1 MEFALSLCLGIGL
14 SAACGFRVFVPM
26 LGMSV
31 ASMAGHLHLSPGFEW
46 IGSPPA
52 LICFIA
58 ATSLEIVA
66 YYVPWLDNLL
76 DTIAT
81 PVAIVAGT
89 ITLAAT
95 VAPTPMVS
103 EMSPLLRWSLA
114 LIAGGSIAGVI
125 QLSTVT
131 LRGTSTLTTAGLGNF
146 IVSTLELALS
156 VATTIF
162 AIALPFI
169 CLLVVVPIT
178 AILVR
183 GRFSRKKLAVAAAV
197 AANPKELAKP
207 KS

>member
-1 MEFALSLCLGIGL
+1 MELALSLCLGIGL

-31 ASMAGHLHLSPGFEW
+31 ASMAGHLELSSGFEW
-46 IGSPPA
+46 IGTPPA
-52 LICFIA
+52 FICFLA

-81 PVAIVAGT
+81 PAAVVAGT

-95 VAPTPMVS
+95 IAPTPMVS
-103 EMSPLLRWSLA
+103 DMSPLLRWTLA
-114 LIAGGSIAGVI
+114 VIAGGSIAGII

-146 IVSTLELALS
+146 IVSTLELIMS
-156 VATTIF
+156 VATTIL
-162 AIALPFI
+162 AIALPI
-169 CLLVVVPIT
+169 VCLLVVVPVT
-178 AILVR
+178 ALLIR
-183 GRFSRKKLAVAAAV
+183 RRFTRKRIAVATVAV
-197 AANPKELAKP
+197 KAKVPK
-207 KS
+207 

>member
-1 MEFALSLCLGIGL
+1 MEFAFSLCLGIGL

-31 ASMAGHLHLSPGFEW
+31 ASMAGHLELSSGFEW
-46 IGSPPA
+46 IGTPPA
-52 LICFIA
+52 FICFLA

-81 PVAIVAGT
+81 PAAVVAGT

-95 VAPTPMVS
+95 VAPTPMVK

-114 LIAGGSIAGVI
+114 FIAGGSIAGII
-125 QLSTVT
+125 QLGTVT

-146 IVSTLELALS
+146 MVSTLELVLS

-162 AIALPFI
+162 AIALPVL
-169 CLLVVVPIT
+169 CLLVVVPI
-178 AILVR
+178 AGLLLRRRFVR
-183 GRFSRKKLAVAAAV
+183 RKVAAPAVAV
-197 AANPKELAKP
+197 KSSAKP
-207 KS
+207 